1 MQVNVS
7 FQLLV
12 LYPGDQKHDWNL
24 RFAFQIT
31 ICQLPLY
38 DFLGCGLHFVVGFP
52 RLFGAIVV
60 GCPRL
65 FWAIV
70 VGCPWLFLAF
80 VVDWPWLF
88 GAIVVGCP
96 RLCRVF
102 TSPGCDACIIDGG
115 STDWRQLITWW
126 NPPTTDVRC
135 LTLSFTDC
143 KMYFSNLENV
153 FLLTNWQMNLSE
165 LMEAPQTVAR
175 NLMKPPTTDGRCNYG
190 KLAHLFFFFK
200 NGKMHSSD
208 FTKCICPNLSMYFR
222 LHRLWFRT
230 WWKPWQRMEGVIMEK
245 WFTLSFPKYI
255 SFTC

>member
-1 MQVNVS
+1 MIGISDLPFRSQFVS
-7 FQLLV
+7 FV
-12 LYPGDQKHDWNL
+12 
-24 RFAFQIT
+24 
-31 ICQLPLY
+31 CLPLY
-38 DFLGCGLHFVVGFP
+38 DFLECGLHFVVD
-52 RLFGAIVV
+52 
-60 GCPRL
+60 CPRL
-65 FWAIV
+65 FW
-70 VGCPWLFLAF
+70 
-80 VVDWPWLF
+80 
-88 GAIVVGCP
+88 AIVVGCP

-165 LMEAPQTVAR
+165 LMEAPQTVVR

-208 FTKCICPNLSMYFR
+208 FLNVFVQIYQCILMIY
-222 LHRLWFRT
+222 
-230 WWKPWQRMEGVIMEK
+230 
-245 WFTLSFPKYI
+245 
-255 SFTC
+255 